1 MMVTTHI
8 QTVPIEMN
16 SVEGDLK
23 FFIEANNVGSALTFL
38 RKKTLAL
45 KAGNVTTLT
54 LDCADARVVVPHH
67 FGCEE
72 ADKSIVYSTA
82 AEAITDETI
91 QAIIDQFP
99 NLQKVHIYGHEFCG
113 GCGVKAMLEKGDHN
127 GLTPELEALGDSLT
141 SADPYHNAEGLAA
154 RFVKKGLLA
163 IPFLAK
169 ISDGCLCGDHGTVRP
184 EGYKSVLGNWD
195 MKLGQNPKLILL
207 NLGIAYS
214 GTEYVFG
221 TELDDA
227 NTIFDVSIPHFDQHA
242 RASLQY
248 ALSHAMKHT
257 TNEAG
262 HSFNDSATFI
272 VMASVSREADAL
284 TAIEELSNDATWQD
298 FMSSHEATGLKGR
311 TYLCL
316 HEDGI
321 VKQVQEITVE

>member
-1 MMVTTHI
+1 MMATKYI
-8 QTVPIEMN
+8 QTLPIQMN
-16 SVEGDLK
+16 AVEGDLK
-23 FFIEANNVGSALTFL
+23 VFITSNNTESASTFL

-45 KAGNVTTLT
+45 KAGNVSTLT

-72 ADKSIVYSTA
+72 ADKSVVYSTA
-82 AEAITDETI
+82 AQAITDETI
-91 QAIIDQFP
+91 HAIMDRFP
-99 NLQKVHIYGHEFCG
+99 SLQKVHIYGHEFCG

-163 IPFLAK
+163 IPYLAK

-207 NLGIAYS
+207 NLGLDYS

-221 TELDDA
+221 TALDDA
-227 NTIFDVSIPHFDQHA
+227 NTIFDVSVPHFDQHA

-262 HSFNDSATFI
+262 HSFNNTATFI
-272 VMASVSREADAL
+272 VMTSVDKEVDAL
-284 TAIEELSNDATWQD
+284 AALEELNEDMTWQE
-298 FMSSHEATGLKGR
+298 FMSSHEETGLKGR

-316 HEDGI
+316 HKEG
-321 VKQVQEITVE
+321 VMKQVREIVVE